1 MAYEIEYDQEARED
15 LRKLRP
21 THKGLVRDSV
31 ERHLRYDAEVDL
43 GSRKR
48 LRPNPVAQWRLRVDP
63 LRVYYD
69 VERGTVWVKAIYV
82 KQRNRL
88 FRRGKEVDLDE

>member
-15 LRKLRP
+15 LQNLRP
-21 THKGLVRDSV
+21 THKGLVRDGI
-31 ERHLRYDAEVDL
+31 ERHMRHDAEVDL
-43 GSRKR
+43 GRRTR
-48 LRPNPVAQWRLRVDP
+48 LRPNPVAQWRLRVEP

-69 VERGTVWVKAIYV
+69 VEQGVVWVKAIYV

-88 FRRGKEVDLDE
+88 FRRGKEVTLDE